1 MSYIERLSDDKIE
14 NILKS
19 NDVCMDN
26 NKIKCEHS
34 FAYKYAY
41 DMTNKE
47 GNQSAQAFYHNLN
60 TLESR
65 AGSQVPFSSINEGR
79 DTSTEG
85 RLVTKW
91 LLNAS
96 LDGIGKFHRT
106 SIFPISIFQYK
117 KSVNGDKTSPNYDLK
132 KLAIK
137 SMCKRIYPN
146 WVNNDLSW
154 FPEENGN
161 PDTYHNTM
169 GCIDGDEVVT
179 YKYHNI
185 LYVESIR
192 RMWNRISDNFSIEK
206 QGNSKF
212 VNTDNTQIYD
222 SKNGFVNVN
231 KIIKNQNNQWMQI
244 KFSNGRS
251 AVVTNNHPFP
261 VLDRGR
267 TFAENLNIGDKINC
281 IPTQYAE
288 ETINYE
294 VSKAWLLGFIL
305 CDGCYSNGRITSS
318 IALDSENDIEQCY
331 KQYMKKDFNVDV
343 ETVVQHRGDKGNYK
357 DLIGLN
363 KDNVSII
370 QYFTEKY
377 GGVNK
382 KKRHIPNEVFSW
394 NKESKLAF
402 MAGMIDADGYINND
416 KNKCIVQIGST
427 NKELAIQQML
437 LAQSLEMP
445 SKLYLNKYNK
455 QRPNSIRYR
464 VEFTPSKDLIE
475 FIISKKKRNNY
486 IPYTNDIV
494 HNVSEVTEIK
504 YLTNKNDESYDVT
517 TDSDHFDFSGIY
529 SHNCRTQLGYDIYGM
544 GYSQIGR
551 GNICPTTM
559 ILPKLG
565 IEYGICLGKRDKAD
579 IEGFWNGFEK
589 LLEITRKSL
598 MERFYYIASQSPKSA
613 PFMYNNG
620 TIAGAEDCTDNVFN
634 AVKHGTLAVGF
645 IGVAEM
651 CQALF
656 GTNFVHDK
664 EVYKFALSVVKHI
677 YDKCKEWTK
686 KYKLNFSVY
695 ATPAENLCHV
705 AATTLRKQY
714 GSIPFVT
721 DKTYVTNSTHVP
733 VWEKVSVYEKL
744 NLEQPFTRYETGGSI
759 TYAELDSNLMNNPTA
774 VEKII
779 DYAMNIGIPY
789 LAINFAIDTCNKC
802 GYQGVIK
809 KCCPICGESEDIDRL
824 ARVTGYLSTDKR
836 NFNDGKKDEV
846 ADRVNHNL
854 TLNLNNDNILEY
866 STIRK
871 SVREI
876 MDYIKDGEIA

>member
-1 MSYIERLSDDKIE
+1 MNYIERLSDDKIE

-146 WVNNDLSW
+146 WVNNDLPW
-154 FPEENGN
+154 FPEEDGN

-169 GCIDGDEVVT
+169 GCIDGNEMVTYQYLGQTQVDYIKNMWAVVT
-179 YKYHNI
+179 FGKEIH
-185 LYVESIR
+185 S
-192 RMWNRISDNFSIEK
+192 
-206 QGNSKF
+206 QGNSNY
-212 VNTDNTQIYD
+212 VNLNGVKIYD
-222 SKNGFVNVN
+222 SKNGFVNVQ
-231 KIIKNQNNQWMQI
+231 KIICNTCNNKWMKI
-244 KFSNGRS
+244 TVSDGRMQKTIF
-251 AVVTNNHPFP
+251 VTDNHPFP
-261 VLDRGR
+261 TVNRGR
-267 TFAENLNIGDKINC
+267 VLA
-281 IPTQYAE
+281 
-288 ETINYE
+288 
-294 VSKAWLLGFIL
+294 
-305 CDGCYSNGRITSS
+305 
-318 IALDSENDIEQCY
+318 
-331 KQYMKKDFNVDV
+331 
-343 ETVVQHRGDKGNYK
+343 K
-357 DLIGLN
+357 DLKLN
-363 KDNVSII
+363 DTLNSVIKFANPVNLTKIPHFIDNCLTS
-370 QYFTEKY
+370 
-377 GGVNK
+377 N
-382 KKRHIPNEVFSW
+382 
-394 NKESKLAF
+394 NKEIGTLK
-402 MAGMIDADGYINND
+402 IINIE
-416 KNKCIVQIGST
+416 CLLE
-427 NKELAIQQML
+427 KEM
-437 LAQSLEMP
+437 SNTVP
-445 SKLYLNKYNK
+445 
-455 QRPNSIRYR
+455 
-464 VEFTPSKDLIE
+464 
-475 FIISKKKRNNY
+475 
-486 IPYTNDIV
+486 
-494 HNVSEVTEIK
+494 
-504 YLTNKNDESYDVT
+504 SYDVT

-579 IEGFWNGFEK
+579 IEGFWNGFDK
-589 LLEITRKSL
+589 VLEITRKSL

-779 DYAMNIGIPY
+779 DYAMSIGIPY

-854 TLNLNNDNILEY
+854 TLNLENDDTIEY
-866 STIRK
+866 DTIRESIK
-871 SVREI
+871 EI
-876 MDYIKDGEIA
+876 IKYIKEGDNV